1 MLLSAGSAKI
11 DKSNKFS
18 EEFLSKILYLAPH
31 KISGYQTCPSA
42 SAGCAAAC
50 LYTAGMGVYTNVQQ
64 ARVNKTKRFFED
76 RPNFMRE
83 LSWEIRCAERLAIKL
98 GKKLVVRLNGTSDL
112 PWEKLGGFN
121 QPSIMEQF
129 PDVIFYDYTKIH
141 SRMLQFVRGE
151 LAPNY
156 HLTFSLS
163 ENNLEKCLD
172 ILNRGGN
179 VAAVFQYEGKKADRK
194 FPSQWLGYRVV
205 DGDLHDL
212 RFLDGN
218 DNLFNNSRGLI
229 VGLWAKGKAKK
240 DTLDFAIGV

>member
-50 LYTAGMGVYTNVQQ
+50 LYTAGMGVYTNVQN
-64 ARVNKTKRFFED
+64 ARIAKTKRFFED

-112 PWEKLGGFN
+112 PWEKMAGFN

-129 PDVIFYDYTKIH
+129 PAVQFYDYTKIY
-141 SRMLQFVRGE
+141 SRMIKFVGGE
-151 LAPNY
+151 LPPNY
-156 HLTFSLS
+156 HLTFSLA

-172 ILNRGGN
+172 ILDRGGN
-179 VAAVFQYEGKKADRK
+179 VAAVFQYEGKKSARK

-212 RFLDGN
+212 RFLDKSN
-218 DNLFNNSRGLI
+218 SSRGLI

-240 DTLDFAIGV
+240 DTLDFAIGA